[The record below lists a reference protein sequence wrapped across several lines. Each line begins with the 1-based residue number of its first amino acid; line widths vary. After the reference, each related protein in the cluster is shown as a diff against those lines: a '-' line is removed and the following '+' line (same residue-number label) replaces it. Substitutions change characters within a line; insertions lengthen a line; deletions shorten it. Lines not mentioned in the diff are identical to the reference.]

1 MCLSPYDGFLLCRWA
16 CDNTLWGH
24 IKKEFKLAG
33 IRGSIW
39 PFFKRFLPWLLI
51 GILVWSI
58 SAFKATDY
66 YLSLYS
72 FTMTESHL
80 TVSDVFDDMR
90 NDELYRFDIGG
101 VKNLEASSVGL
112 LKGYKLLDSK
122 REVYS

>member
-1 MCLSPYDGFLLCRWA
+1 
-16 CDNTLWGH
+16 
-24 IKKEFKLAG
+24 
-33 IRGSIW
+33 
-39 PFFKRFLPWLLI
+39 
-51 GILVWSI
+51 
-58 SAFKATDY
+58 
-66 YLSLYS
+66 
-72 FTMTESHL
+72 MTESHL